1 MAAVEV
7 GKMDVQVGG
16 NNAQHPQ
23 PNTAGPEEE
32 KDKGLATPLPTLP
45 TPSLPI
51 QHNDDDLLL
60 NATGSNSP
68 PLPTT
73 YFDIEPTNPLED
85 LIIPASLSLQVNVH
99 EPPASPTSAYSSPDL
114 TPETISPM
122 PGSPTFSDLETPLGF
137 EDAVE
142 HASARPKSVFFEQER
157 RESVEDVVNEGVK
170 GEEEGGVKM
179 QRGGEVGLLGEQQQ
193 EEDAS
198 VLEDVSMDRVGSIGG
213 GLVAEEAESMAV
225 NQRAVEANMAQT
237 EQETGDAVLEDVPLE
252 EPEIAGSEPSEE
264 QNSKSQ
270 QSHLTALPAEPIAA
284 VSPPQSPI
292 SISDA
297 LEIVPP
303 NEPDITKREST
314 KEQTSASQ
322 QSHPTELPAEP
333 LAAANASPP
342 QSPIAPSQF
351 RASTSSIYPP
361 ESEAMSPE
369 KPTISPLEDSTA
381 ATPTS
386 PTSSYAPS
394 PPQTPIADTPT
405 LATVSPLTRT
415 ETMTTDHDPSRD
427 SMASIALSDT
437 SLDYDHLSPETV
449 EQASLA
455 TPRVRASRHIR
466 KPSSLEILQN
476 MWGPPQADGSGAR
489 PMLERQNTFFDALK
503 DEPSPTPIDTEIGGV
518 WAATPIEAPA
528 ENVWGDLHAP
538 GQLKVV
544 HPETGGGKWHRR
556 TTSLNAPVFVVPD
569 SPESEGHVE
578 LDWGQLDQEEEWEKE
593 ERRDGEGE
601 EESTAFLLARLE
613 QENAKISSFSSSVSS
628 SGGGGGGL
636 GAGNKVLERVRRES
650 RPPSRGL
657 LKRMISDRSS
667 RAVRYSV
674 SLDLTTDE
682 VGVPEPP
689 PMTEL
694 EFWAALVQDYP
705 STAVRLPT
713 LTTTKIRAGIPP
725 PLRGVVWQSMSGAR
739 DRALEEAFDTLQ
751 HESSPYEGII
761 NKDVGRSFPGVE
773 LFKDAEGEGQ
783 KSLGRVLKCFSLH
796 DTSIG
801 YCQGLGF
808 LVGPLLMN
816 MGERE
821 AFCVLVR
828 LMEGFGLRE
837 SFLPSLR
844 GLHMRIYQFS
854 VLVREEMP
862 GLWGHLE
869 GLGVEGAYLSQWFLS
884 LFAVTCPLE
893 MLMRIYDVVFAE
905 GAGETVMRVALALM
919 RRNEKQMM
927 ESGEFEEVMQ
937 LLLGRGIWECYAG
950 DADALVDDFTS
961 LGSVIT
967 HGRLSELEKEF
978 EARDSE
984 AVGQSAGFLP
994 DVQAAASR
1002 FLGRLWMPGHGAK
1015 ASTTTLS
1022 PAAAEGGL
1030 VEAARKTALRKSPS
1044 KQSISTLNEAS
1055 GSSSDGSSTKSGSG
1069 ITVSTG
1075 VTEVD
1080 GSAGVRESQL
1090 TDAMS
1095 FKSSKAESMRTVSV
1109 VGQHSGGMTREERE
1123 MHGQIED
1130 LLTALGEMQRE
1141 QQGLVGMLQREREE
1155 RGEDHLVVR
1164 RLVKRLRRDKGEE
1177 AEVVDKDARRRT
1189 LPAPPRDVNIGEG
1202 GKGRPRSVVLAQV
1215 KPRVDEDVDELV
1227 ESVASRLETNARFS
1241 LSFETKAELRSK
1253 LTRAR
1258 EQLAAAETSSSDLAA
1273 RLELTETNLAAF
1285 TTEAD
1290 DLRAEVK
1297 ELRLR
1302 VNEEFKT
1309 RQKLEHSIRELKA
1322 EARVVD
1328 RKGRERLA
1336 RADSMQEG
1344 SPPAVRRGSSSIE
1357 DGSLLSKRGS
1367 VIGAPGLRE
1376 LRLVRRDS
1384 SSSVQSLRAARG
1396 QRPAPPE
1403 IHIQTQQPPASN
1415 SSPTSAVDTSSSSP
1429 PPFPDVTETPVST
1442 AAPPSALSVPAPT
1455 AMWHARTSSLAVK
1468 EVLATPE
1475 HEVVPDEA
1483 LLLELVNAKT
1493 SEVQS
1498 RAEVDELKRALLM
1511 SNRRHEQMVQA
1522 LQAQIGAANAVA
1534 NAAKM
1539 EAQAAQNA
1547 AEQVRQEAVAMSSFG
1562 ALSVPTTPGG
1572 YDGENRSPGGSEVGT
1587 PIAMS
1592 FAEKSLPEVPPRE
1605 KSAGGSVG
1613 GSGGWFWNRRSP
1625 STTKI
1630 AVTPPAE

>member
-7 GKMDVQVGG
+7 SKMDVEVERG
-16 NNAQHPQ
+16 NNAQHP
-23 PNTAGPEEE
+23 PPIPAGPEEE
-32 KDKGLATPLPTLP
+32 DKGTTTHTPSSIALPTQP
-45 TPSLPI
+45 D
-51 QHNDDDLLL
+51 DDDLLL
-60 NATGSNSP
+60 HTTGSNSP

-73 YFDIEPTNPLED
+73 YFDIEPPNPLED
-85 LIIPASLSLQVNVH
+85 LIIPASLNLQVNVH

-142 HASARPKSVFFEQER
+142 HARPKSVFFEQEKG
-157 RESVEDVVNEGVK
+157 ESVGDEEVK
-170 GEEEGGVKM
+170 GEGEGGVEVR
-179 QRGGEVGLLGEQQQ
+179 RGGEVGLLGE
-193 EEDAS
+193 
-198 VLEDVSMDRVGSIGG
+198 EDVGLENGSLDRVGSIGG
-213 GLVAEEAESMAV
+213 GRAEEEGESMAA
-225 NQRAVEANMAQT
+225 NQRAVEANTAQT
-237 EQETGDAVLEDVPLE
+237 EQKTGDAVLEDVSLE
-252 EPEIAGSEPSEE
+252 EPEMAGTDALDE
-264 QNSKSQ
+264 QSPVSQ
-270 QSHLTALPAEPIAA
+270 KSHLTALPAEQIAA
-284 VSPPQSPI
+284 VSPPQSTTP
-292 SISDA
+292 ISDA
-297 LEIVPP
+297 LEIIPLD
-303 NEPDITKREST
+303 EPDIARREST
-314 KEQTSASQ
+314 EEQSSKSPQ
-322 QSHPTELPAEP
+322 IHLTELPAEP
-333 LAAANASPP
+333 IAAPNASPP
-342 QSPIAPSQF
+342 QSPITIPHAPDPI

-361 ESEAMSPE
+361 ESDA
-369 KPTISPLEDSTA
+369 TISPLDP
-381 ATPTS
+381 TPTS

-405 LATVSPLTRT
+405 LATVSPLTRS
-415 ETMTTDHDPSRD
+415 ETMTTDHDPGRD

-437 SLDYDHLSPETV
+437 SMDYDHLSPETV

-476 MWGPPQADGSGAR
+476 MWGPPQPDGSGAR

-544 HPETGGGKWHRR
+544 GAEGGKWHRR
-556 TTSLNAPVFVVPD
+556 TTSLNAPKFVVPD

-593 ERRDGEGE
+593 EKRDGVEGGDG
-601 EESTAFLLARLE
+601 EESTAFLLKRLE
-613 QENAKISSFSSSVSS
+613 LENAKVTLFSSSVSS

-674 SLDLTTDE
+674 ALDPTTDE
-682 VGVPEPP
+682 VSVPEPP

-761 NKDVGRSFPGVE
+761 NKDVGRSFPGVD

-927 ESGEFEEVMQ
+927 DSGEFEEVMQ

-1002 FLGRLWMPGHGAK
+1002 FLGRLWTPGHGAK

-1080 GSAGVRESQL
+1080 GSGTGVRESQL

-1095 FKSSKAESMRTVSV
+1095 SKSSKAESMRTVSV

-1130 LLTALGEMQRE
+1130 LLTALGDMQRE

-1177 AEVVDKDARRRT
+1177 AEVVDRDARRRT
-1189 LPAPPRDVNIGEG
+1189 LPAPARDVNAGEG
-1202 GKGRPRSVVLAQV
+1202 GKRRPRSVILAQV

-1273 RLELTETNLAAF
+1273 KLELTETNLAAF

-1344 SPPAVRRGSSSIE
+1344 SPPAVRRGSSSVE

-1403 IHIQTQQPPASN
+1403 IHIQTQQPPALN
-1415 SSPTSAVDTSSSSP
+1415 SPPTCAVDTASSSP

-1442 AAPPSALSVPAPT
+1442 TAPPSALSVPAPT

-1587 PIAMS
+1587 PVAMS
-1592 FAEKSLPEVPPRE
+1592 FGEKSLPEVPPRE

>member
-7 GKMDVQVGG
+7 EKMDVQGG
-16 NNAQHPQ
+16 GDNAQHP
-23 PNTAGPEEE
+23 PPIPAGPEEE
-32 KDKGLATPLPTLP
+32 DKDAVTTTPTSTSTVPTWP
-45 TPSLPI
+45 DDDTPS
-51 QHNDDDLLL
+51 DDL
-60 NATGSNSP
+60 

-85 LIIPASLSLQVNVH
+85 LIIPASLNLQVNVQ
-99 EPPASPTSAYSSPDL
+99 EPTSPTSAYSSPADM
-114 TPETISPM
+114 TPRTISPM

-142 HASARPKSVFFEQER
+142 HAGGRPKSVFFEREER
-157 RESVEDVVNEGVK
+157 ERGGDVVDEEVG
-170 GEEEGGVKM
+170 GEEDGGMEV
-179 QRGGEVGLLGEQQQ
+179 QRGGEVGGLGEG
-193 EEDAS
+193 D
-198 VLEDVSMDRVGSIGG
+198 DVVVGDGSLDRVGRSD
-213 GLVAEEAESMAV
+213 VEQSESENW
-225 NQRAVEANMAQT
+225 NQRPMEANTAQT
-237 EQETGDAVLEDVPLE
+237 EQKTGDTVLEDVPLD
-252 EPEIAGSEPSEE
+252 EPEIAEPESAQNDRSE
-264 QNSKSQ
+264 SQ
-270 QSHLTALPAEPIAA
+270 QSHLTELPAEPIAA
-284 VSPPQSPI
+284 
-292 SISDA
+292 
-297 LEIVPP
+297 
-303 NEPDITKREST
+303 
-314 KEQTSASQ
+314 
-322 QSHPTELPAEP
+322 
-333 LAAANASPP
+333 ASPP
-342 QSPIAPSQF
+342 QSPIPTSQAPDPI

-361 ESEAMSPE
+361 ESEAS
-369 KPTISPLEDSTA
+369 ISPLEHNIT

-386 PTSSYAPS
+386 PTSTYAPS
-394 PPQTPIADTPT
+394 PPQTPIADPQTFTAPI
-405 LATVSPLTRT
+405 VSPLTRT

-437 SLDYDHLSPETV
+437 SMDYDHLSTEVV

-476 MWGPPQADGSGAR
+476 MWGPAQGDTR

-503 DEPSPTPIDTEIGGV
+503 DEPEPSPTPIDTEIGGV

-544 HPETGGGKWHRR
+544 HPDTGGGKWHRR
-556 TTSLNAPVFVVPD
+556 TTSLNAPKFVVPD
-569 SPESEGHVE
+569 SPESEGMGE

-593 ERRDGEGE
+593 ERRDGGQGRVGEG
-601 EESTAFLLARLE
+601 EESTAFLLKRLE
-613 QENAKISSFSSSVSS
+613 LENAKISSFSSSVGGSG
-628 SGGGGGGL
+628 SGGVN
-636 GAGNKVLERVRRES
+636 NKALERVRRES

-674 SLDLTTDE
+674 ALDPTADE
-682 VGVPEPP
+682 VAVPEPP

-919 RRNEKQMM
+919 RRNEGKMM
-927 ESGEFEEVMQ
+927 GSGEFEEVMQ

-978 EARDSE
+978 EGRDSE

-1002 FLGRLWMPGHGAK
+1002 FLGRLWTPGHGAK

-1075 VTEVD
+1075 VTEAD
-1080 GSAGVRESQL
+1080 GSGTGVRESQL

-1164 RLVKRLRRDKGEE
+1164 RLVKRLRRVKSDD
-1177 AEVVDKDARRRT
+1177 EVADRDARRRT
-1189 LPAPPRDVNIGEG
+1189 LPVPPRDVIAGEG
-1202 GKGRPRSVVLAQV
+1202 GKKRPRSVVLAQV

-1336 RADSMQEG
+1336 RADSMQEAP
-1344 SPPAVRRGSSSIE
+1344 SPAVRRGSSSVE

-1367 VIGAPGLRE
+1367 IIGAPGLRE

-1415 SSPTSAVDTSSSSP
+1415 SPPTSAVDTASSSP

-1442 AAPPSALSVPAPT
+1442 TAPPSALSVPAPT

-1587 PIAMS
+1587 PVAMS
-1592 FAEKSLPEVPPRE
+1592 FGEKSLPEVPPRE

>member
-1 MAAVEV
+1 MSAVEV
-7 GKMDVQVGG
+7 GKMDVQGG
-16 NNAQHPQ
+16 GDNAQHP
-23 PNTAGPEEE
+23 PPIPAGPEDE
-32 KDKGLATPLPTLP
+32 DKGHTPFG
-45 TPSLPI
+45 LPI
-51 QHNDDDLLL
+51 QHDDDLLFHT
-60 NATGSNSP
+60 TGSNE

-85 LIIPASLSLQVNVH
+85 LIIPASLNLQVNVH

-142 HASARPKSVFFEQER
+142 HARPKSVFFE
-157 RESVEDVVNEGVK
+157 RESAEDVVNEEVK
-170 GEEEGGVKM
+170 GEGGGGVEM
-179 QRGGEVGLLGEQQQ
+179 RRDGEVGLLGEQR
-193 EEDAS
+193 EEDG
-198 VLEDVSMDRVGSIGG
+198 VLDDGSLNREGSTG
-213 GLVAEEAESMAV
+213 AEESQSESW
-225 NQRAVEANMAQT
+225 NRRAVEANTAQT
-237 EQETGDAVLEDVPLE
+237 EQETKDLVLEDVPLE
-252 EPEIAGSEPSEE
+252 EPELSEPETLEGLRSE
-264 QNSKSQ
+264 SQ
-270 QSHLTALPAEPIAA
+270 QSHLTELPAEPIAA
-284 VSPPQSPI
+284 VSPPQSPTP
-292 SISDA
+292 ISDA
-297 LEIVPP
+297 LETVPLD
-303 NEPDITKREST
+303 EPDIARTEST
-314 KEQTSASQ
+314 EEQTSASQ
-322 QSHPTELPAEP
+322 QSHLIELPAEP

-342 QSPIAPSQF
+342 QSPITISHAPDPI

-361 ESEAMSPE
+361 ESDA
-369 KPTISPLEDSTA
+369 TISPLEP
-381 ATPTS
+381 TPTS
-386 PTSSYAPS
+386 PTSPTTPTSTYAPS

-455 TPRVRASRHIR
+455 TPRVRASKHIR

-476 MWGPPQADGSGAR
+476 MWGPPQPDGSGSDTR
-489 PMLERQNTFFDALK
+489 PMLERQNTFFDALN

-544 HPETGGGKWHRR
+544 GAEGGKWHRR
-556 TTSLNAPVFVVPD
+556 TTSLNAPKFVVPD

-593 ERRDGEGE
+593 EKREGGEQD

-613 QENAKISSFSSSVSS
+613 QENAKITSFSSSVSS
-628 SGGGGGGL
+628 SGGGVS
-636 GAGNKVLERVRRES
+636 NKALERVRRES

-674 SLDLTTDE
+674 ALDPTTDE
-682 VGVPEPP
+682 ASVPEPP

-761 NKDVGRSFPGVE
+761 NKDVGRSFPGVD

-927 ESGEFEEVMQ
+927 DSGEFEEVMQ

-1030 VEAARKTALRKSPS
+1030 VEAARKTTLRKSPS

-1075 VTEVD
+1075 ATEVD
-1080 GSAGVRESQL
+1080 GSGTGVRESQL

-1164 RLVKRLRRDKGEE
+1164 RLVKRLRRDKNDD
-1177 AEVVDKDARRRT
+1177 EVADREARRRT
-1189 LPAPPRDVNIGEG
+1189 LPAPPRDVDVGEG
-1202 GKGRPRSVVLAQV
+1202 GKRRPRSVVLAQV

-1258 EQLAAAETSSSDLAA
+1258 QQLAAAETSSNDLAA

-1336 RADSMQEG
+1336 RADSMQEAP
-1344 SPPAVRRGSSSIE
+1344 SPAVRRGSSSVE

-1442 AAPPSALSVPAPT
+1442 TAPPSALSVPAPT

-1587 PIAMS
+1587 PVAMS
-1592 FAEKSLPEVPPRE
+1592 FGEKSLPEVPPRE

>member
-7 GKMDVQVGG
+7 EKTMEVQGD
-16 NNAQHPQ
+16 NAQHP
-23 PNTAGPEEE
+23 PPIPAGPEEE
-32 KDKGLATPLPTLP
+32 DKAAVTTTPTPTSTLP
-45 TPSLPI
+45 TW
-51 QHNDDDLLL
+51 QDDDTPSDDL
-60 NATGSNSP
+60 

-85 LIIPASLSLQVNVH
+85 LIIPASLDLQVNVQ
-99 EPPASPTSAYSSPDL
+99 EPTSPTSAYSSPADM
-114 TPETISPM
+114 TPRTISPM

-142 HASARPKSVFFEQER
+142 HAGGRPKSVFFER
-157 RESVEDVVNEGVK
+157 GRGGDVVG
-170 GEEEGGVKM
+170 GGEGG
-179 QRGGEVGLLGEQQQ
+179 GGEVGGLGEGD
-193 EEDAS
+193 EVVVGDGS
-198 VLEDVSMDRVGSIGG
+198 LDRVGGFGVEQS
-213 GLVAEEAESMAV
+213 ESESW
-225 NQRAVEANMAQT
+225 NNRAVETNAAQT
-237 EQETGDAVLEDVPLE
+237 EQNTGDVVPKEQEIEEDAVLKDVPLE
-252 EPEIAGSEPSEE
+252 EPEVTETHASDEQTSE
-264 QNSKSQ
+264 SQ
-270 QSHLTALPAEPIAA
+270 QSHLTELPAEPIAA
-284 VSPPQSPI
+284 TSPPQSPI
-292 SISDA
+292 PTSQA
-297 LEIVPP
+297 
-303 NEPDITKREST
+303 PD
-314 KEQTSASQ
+314 
-322 QSHPTELPAEP
+322 
-333 LAAANASPP
+333 
-342 QSPIAPSQF
+342 PI

-361 ESEAMSPE
+361 ESEAS
-369 KPTISPLEDSTA
+369 ISPLEHNIT

-386 PTSSYAPS
+386 PTSSYALS
-394 PPQTPIADTPT
+394 PPQTPIADTPI

-437 SLDYDHLSPETV
+437 SMDYDHLSTEVV

-476 MWGPPQADGSGAR
+476 MWGPAQTDGR

-503 DEPSPTPIDTEIGGV
+503 DEPEPSPTPIDTEIGGV

-544 HPETGGGKWHRR
+544 HPDNGAGKWHRR
-556 TTSLNAPVFVVPD
+556 TTSLNAPKFVVPD
-569 SPESEGHVE
+569 SPESEGMGELE

-593 ERRDGEGE
+593 EKRDGLHEEG
-601 EESTAFLLARLE
+601 EESTAFLLKRLE
-613 QENAKISSFSSSVSS
+613 LENAKISSFSSSVGGSG
-628 SGGGGGGL
+628 SGGVN
-636 GAGNKVLERVRRES
+636 NKALERVRRES

-674 SLDLTTDE
+674 ALDPTADE
-682 VGVPEPP
+682 VAVPEPP

-919 RRNEKQMM
+919 RRNEGKMM
-927 ESGEFEEVMQ
+927 GMPEFEEVMQ

-978 EARDSE
+978 EGRDSE

-1075 VTEVD
+1075 ATEVD
-1080 GSAGVRESQL
+1080 GSGTGVRESQL

-1095 FKSSKAESMRTVSV
+1095 FKSSKADSMRTVSV

-1164 RLVKRLRRDKGEE
+1164 RLVKRLRRVKSDD
-1177 AEVVDKDARRRT
+1177 EVADRDARRRT
-1189 LPAPPRDVNIGEG
+1189 LPVPPRDVIAGEG
-1202 GKGRPRSVVLAQV
+1202 GKKRPRSVVLAQV

-1336 RADSMQEG
+1336 RGDSMQEVP
-1344 SPPAVRRGSSSIE
+1344 SPALRRGSSSVE

-1415 SSPTSAVDTSSSSP
+1415 SPPTSAVDTASSSP

-1442 AAPPSALSVPAPT
+1442 TAPPSALSVPAPT

-1572 YDGENRSPGGSEVGT
+1572 YDSENRSPGGSEVGT
-1587 PIAMS
+1587 PVAMS
-1592 FAEKSLPEVPPRE
+1592 FGEKSLPEVPPRE

-1625 STTKI
+1625 STTKV

>member
-1 MAAVEV
+1 MAAVENLAV
-7 GKMDVQVGG
+7 EGG
-16 NNAQHPQ
+16 DNAQHP
-23 PNTAGPEEE
+23 PPISAGPEEE
-32 KDKGLATPLPTLP
+32 DKGTTTPLPTLP
-45 TPSLPI
+45 THHTSGDTADDTPS
-51 QHNDDDLLL
+51 DDL
-60 NATGSNSP
+60 

-85 LIIPASLSLQVNVH
+85 LIIPASLNLQVNVH

-142 HASARPKSVFFEQER
+142 HARPKSVFFEQEKGG
-157 RESVEDVVNEGVK
+157 SAGDVVNEEVK
-170 GEEEGGVKM
+170 GEEDGGVEM
-179 QRGGEVGLLGEQQQ
+179 QRGGEVGLSGEQQ
-193 EEDAS
+193 EDDG
-198 VLEDVSMDRVGSIGG
+198 VLEDGSLDRVGRSDI
-213 GLVAEEAESMAV
+213 EKTESESW
-225 NQRAVEANMAQT
+225 NKRAVEANTAQT
-237 EQETGDAVLEDVPLE
+237 EQKTGDAVLEDVPLE
-252 EPEIAGSEPSEE
+252 EPELFEPDTLEE
-264 QNSKSQ
+264 ERPKSQ
-270 QSHLTALPAEPIAA
+270 QSHLTELPAEALAA

-292 SISDA
+292 AISHA
-297 LEIVPP
+297 LATVPP
-303 NEPDITKREST
+303 NEPDIATIEST
-314 KEQTSASQ
+314 EEQTSASQ
-322 QSHPTELPAEP
+322 QNYPTQLPAEP
-333 LAAANASPP
+333 IAAANASPP

-361 ESEAMSPE
+361 ESDA
-369 KPTISPLEDSTA
+369 TISPLEP
-381 ATPTS
+381 TPTS
-386 PTSSYAPS
+386 PTSTYAPS

-437 SLDYDHLSPETV
+437 SLDYDHLSTEVV

-476 MWGPPQADGSGAR
+476 MWGPPQADGSGVR

-556 TTSLNAPVFVVPD
+556 TTSLNAPKFVVPD

-593 ERRDGEGE
+593 ERRDGGEGREGE

-613 QENAKISSFSSSVSS
+613 QENAKIVSFSSSVSG
-628 SGGGGGGL
+628 SGGGGGG
-636 GAGNKVLERVRRES
+636 GVNNKALERVRRES

-674 SLDLTTDE
+674 ALDPTTDE
-682 VGVPEPP
+682 VSVPEPP

-761 NKDVGRSFPGVE
+761 NKDVGRSFPGVD

-927 ESGEFEEVMQ
+927 DSGEFEEVMQ

-1177 AEVVDKDARRRT
+1177 AEVVDRDARRRT
-1189 LPAPPRDVNIGEG
+1189 LPAPPRDVNAGEG
-1202 GKGRPRSVVLAQV
+1202 GKRRPRSVVLAQV

-1258 EQLAAAETSSSDLAA
+1258 EQLAAAESSSSDLTA

-1336 RADSMQEG
+1336 RADSMQEAP
-1344 SPPAVRRGSSSIE
+1344 SPTVRRGSSSVE

-1415 SSPTSAVDTSSSSP
+1415 SPPTSAVDTASSSP

-1442 AAPPSALSVPAPT
+1442 TAPPSALSVPAPT

-1587 PIAMS
+1587 PVAMS
-1592 FAEKSLPEVPPRE
+1592 FGEKSLPEVPPRE
-1605 KSAGGSVG
+1605 KSAGGSIG

>member
-1 MAAVEV
+1 MAGIEAVE
-7 GKMDVQVGG
+7 KMDVEGEG
-16 NNAQHPQ
+16 DNAQHPL
-23 PNTAGPEEE
+23 PTPAGPEEE
-32 KDKGLATPLPTLP
+32 DKGHTTPSPIALP
-45 TPSLPI
+45 TPIHHSS
-51 QHNDDDLLL
+51 DDDDAADDLLL
-60 NATGSNSP
+60 HTTAPNSP

-85 LIIPASLSLQVNVH
+85 LIIPASLNLQVNVH

-142 HASARPKSVFFEQER
+142 HATRPKSVFFGQEE
-157 RESVEDVVNEGVK
+157 RESVGDVVNEEVK
-170 GEEEGGVKM
+170 GEEDGGSAIE
-179 QRGGEVGLLGEQQQ
+179 RAGEVGLLGE
-193 EEDAS
+193 ED
-198 VLEDVSMDRVGSIGG
+198 VGLEDVSVDHVEHVEIGQ
-213 GLVAEEAESMAV
+213 AEEEGESMAT
-225 NQRAVEANMAQT
+225 NQRAVEANGAQT
-237 EQETGDAVLEDVPLE
+237 EQEMKDPVLEGVSLE
-252 EPEIAGSEPSEE
+252 EPEIAGSESSEE
-264 QNSKSQ
+264 QKSESQ
-270 QSHLTALPAEPIAA
+270 QTHLTELPAEPIAA

-292 SISDA
+292 PTSDA
-297 LEIVPP
+297 LEIVPQD
-303 NEPDITKREST
+303 EPDIARREST

-322 QSHPTELPAEP
+322 QSYPTELPAEP
-333 LAAANASPP
+333 IAAANASPP

-351 RASTSSIYPP
+351 RASTTSIYPP
-361 ESEAMSPE
+361 ESDA
-369 KPTISPLEDSTA
+369 TISPLEPTLTS
-381 ATPTS
+381 PTS
-386 PTSSYAPS
+386 PTSPTSTYAPS

-405 LATVSPLTRT
+405 LATVSPLTRS
-415 ETMTTDHDPSRD
+415 ETMTIDHDPSRD

-437 SLDYDHLSPETV
+437 SLDYDHLSTEVV

-455 TPRVRASRHIR
+455 TPRVRASKHIR

-518 WAATPIEAPA
+518 WAATPIEAP
-528 ENVWGDLHAP
+528 EGNVWGDLHAP

-544 HPETGGGKWHRR
+544 GAEGGKWHRR
-556 TTSLNAPVFVVPD
+556 TTSLNAPKFVVPD

-593 ERRDGEGE
+593 EKRDGLHGEGGE
-601 EESTAFLLARLE
+601 GEESTAFLLARLE
-613 QENAKISSFSSSVSS
+613 QENAKISSFSVSVGST
-628 SGGGGGGL
+628 GGGGGGVN
-636 GAGNKVLERVRRES
+636 NKALERVRRES

-667 RAVRYSV
+667 RAVRYSI
-674 SLDLTTDE
+674 SLDPTADE
-682 VGVPEPP
+682 VSVPEPP

-761 NKDVGRSFPGVE
+761 NKDVGRSFPGVD

-828 LMEGFGLRE
+828 LMEGFGMRA
-837 SFLPSLR
+837 SFLPSLE

-927 ESGEFEEVMQ
+927 ESAEFEEVMQ

-950 DADALVDDFTS
+950 NADALVDDFTS

-1080 GSAGVRESQL
+1080 GSGTGVRESQL

-1155 RGEDHLVVR
+1155 RGEDHLVIR
-1164 RLVKRLRRDKGEE
+1164 RLVKRLRREKGEE
-1177 AEVVDKDARRRT
+1177 AEMVDRDARRRT
-1189 LPAPPRDVNIGEG
+1189 LPAPPRDANAGEG
-1202 GKGRPRSVVLAQV
+1202 GKRRPRSVVLAQV

-1258 EQLAAAETSSSDLAA
+1258 EQLAAAENSSSDLAA
-1273 RLELTETNLAAF
+1273 RLELTKTNLAAF

-1344 SPPAVRRGSSSIE
+1344 SPPAVRRGSSSVE

-1403 IHIQTQQPPASN
+1403 IHIQTQQPPISN
-1415 SSPTSAVDTSSSSP
+1415 SPPTSAVDTASSSP

-1442 AAPPSALSVPAPT
+1442 TAPPSALSVPAPT

-1572 YDGENRSPGGSEVGT
+1572 YDGENRSPGGSEVGI
-1587 PIAMS
+1587 PVAMS
-1592 FAEKSLPEVPPRE
+1592 FGEKSLPEVPPRE

>member
-7 GKMDVQVGG
+7 EKMDVQGG
-16 NNAQHPQ
+16 GDNAQHPL
-23 PNTAGPEEE
+23 PSTTGPEEE
-32 KDKGLATPLPTLP
+32 DKGVDTPLPTLP
-45 TPSLPI
+45 TSTLPTWQDDSTPS
-51 QHNDDDLLL
+51 DDL
-60 NATGSNSP
+60 

-85 LIIPASLSLQVNVH
+85 LIIPASLNLQVNVQ
-99 EPPASPTSAYSSPDL
+99 EPTSPTSAYSSPADM
-114 TPETISPM
+114 TPRTISPM

-142 HASARPKSVFFEQER
+142 HAGGRPKSVFFEREER
-157 RESVEDVVNEGVK
+157 GRGGDVVDEK
-170 GEEEGGVKM
+170 GGVGV
-179 QRGGEVGLLGEQQQ
+179 QRGGEVGGLGEGD
-193 EEDAS
+193 EV
-198 VLEDVSMDRVGSIGG
+198 VLGDGSLDRVGRSGI
-213 GLVAEEAESMAV
+213 EQSESRSW
-225 NQRAVEANMAQT
+225 NNRAVEANTTQT
-237 EQETGDAVLEDVPLE
+237 EQETGNVALENVSLE
-252 EPEIAGSEPSEE
+252 EPEIAEPESAQNDRSE
-264 QNSKSQ
+264 SQ
-270 QSHLTALPAEPIAA
+270 QSHLTGLPAEPIAA
-284 VSPPQSPI
+284 
-292 SISDA
+292 
-297 LEIVPP
+297 
-303 NEPDITKREST
+303 
-314 KEQTSASQ
+314 
-322 QSHPTELPAEP
+322 
-333 LAAANASPP
+333 ASPP
-342 QSPIAPSQF
+342 QSPIPTSHAPDPI

-361 ESEAMSPE
+361 ESEAS
-369 KPTISPLEDSTA
+369 ISPLEHNIT

-386 PTSSYAPS
+386 PTSTYAPS
-394 PPQTPIADTPT
+394 PPQTPIAHPQTFTAPI
-405 LATVSPLTRT
+405 VSPLTRT
-415 ETMTTDHDPSRD
+415 ETMTTDHDPSRY

-455 TPRVRASRHIR
+455 TPRVRASKHIR

-476 MWGPPQADGSGAR
+476 MWGPAQPDGSGAR

-503 DEPSPTPIDTEIGGV
+503 DEPEPSPTPIDTEIGGV

-544 HPETGGGKWHRR
+544 HPETGAGKWHRR
-556 TTSLNAPVFVVPD
+556 TTSLNAPKFVVPD
-569 SPESEGHVE
+569 SPESEGMGE

-593 ERRDGEGE
+593 EKRDGLHEEG
-601 EESTAFLLARLE
+601 EESTAFLLKRLE
-613 QENAKISSFSSSVSS
+613 LENAKISSFSSSVGGSG
-628 SGGGGGGL
+628 SGGVN
-636 GAGNKVLERVRRES
+636 NKALERVRRES

-674 SLDLTTDE
+674 ALDPATDE

-919 RRNEKQMM
+919 RRNEGKMM
-927 ESGEFEEVMQ
+927 DSGEFEEVMQ

-1075 VTEVD
+1075 ATEVD
-1080 GSAGVRESQL
+1080 GSGTGVRESQL

-1095 FKSSKAESMRTVSV
+1095 FKSSKADSMRTVSV

-1164 RLVKRLRRDKGEE
+1164 RLVKRLRRVKSDD
-1177 AEVVDKDARRRT
+1177 EVADRDARRRT
-1189 LPAPPRDVNIGEG
+1189 LPVPPRDVIAGEG
-1202 GKGRPRSVVLAQV
+1202 GKKRPRSVVLAQV

-1258 EQLAAAETSSSDLAA
+1258 EQLAAAEISSSDLAA

-1336 RADSMQEG
+1336 RGDSMQEVP
-1344 SPPAVRRGSSSIE
+1344 SPALRRGSSSVE

-1367 VIGAPGLRE
+1367 IIGAPGLRE

-1415 SSPTSAVDTSSSSP
+1415 SPPTSAVDTASSSP

-1442 AAPPSALSVPAPT
+1442 TAPPSALSVPAPT

-1587 PIAMS
+1587 PVAMS
-1592 FAEKSLPEVPPRE
+1592 FGEKSLPEVPPRE

>member
-1 MAAVEV
+1 MAAVE
-7 GKMDVQVGG
+7 GEKIAVQGGG
-16 NNAQHPQ
+16 NNAQHP
-23 PNTAGPEEE
+23 PPSTAGTKEEE
-32 KDKGLATPLPTLP
+32 EDKGLPTHIAIPTLP
-45 TPSLPI
+45 SH
-51 QHNDDDLLL
+51 QSSDDMADDLLL
-60 NATGSNSP
+60 HTTGSNSP

-85 LIIPASLSLQVNVH
+85 LIIPASLNLQVNVQ
-99 EPPASPTSAYSSPDL
+99 EPTSPTSAYSSPADM
-114 TPETISPM
+114 TPRTISPM

-142 HASARPKSVFFEQER
+142 HAGGRPKSVFFEREER
-157 RESVEDVVNEGVK
+157 GRG
-170 GEEEGGVKM
+170 GEEVVGGEEDGGMEV
-179 QRGGEVGLLGEQQQ
+179 QRGGEVGGLGEGG
-193 EEDAS
+193 DV
-198 VLEDVSMDRVGSIGG
+198 VLGDGSLDRVGRSGI
-213 GLVAEEAESMAV
+213 EQSESGCW
-225 NQRAVEANMAQT
+225 NRQAVEANAAQT
-237 EQETGDAVLEDVPLE
+237 EQNTGDPVLEEVPLE
-252 EPEIAGSEPSEE
+252 EPEIASSQPLEE
-264 QNSKSQ
+264 QSSMSQ
-270 QSHLTALPAEPIAA
+270 HSHLTELPAEPIAA
-284 VSPPQSPI
+284 TSPPQSPI
-292 SISDA
+292 PTSQA
-297 LEIVPP
+297 
-303 NEPDITKREST
+303 PD
-314 KEQTSASQ
+314 
-322 QSHPTELPAEP
+322 
-333 LAAANASPP
+333 
-342 QSPIAPSQF
+342 PI

-361 ESEAMSPE
+361 ESEAS
-369 KPTISPLEDSTA
+369 ISPLEHNIT

-394 PPQTPIADTPT
+394 PPQTPIADPHTAFTAPI
-405 LATVSPLTRT
+405 VSPLTRT

-437 SLDYDHLSPETV
+437 SMDYDHLSTEVV

-476 MWGPPQADGSGAR
+476 MWDPAQGDTR

-544 HPETGGGKWHRR
+544 HPETGAGKWHRR
-556 TTSLNAPVFVVPD
+556 TTSLNAPKFVVPD
-569 SPESEGHVE
+569 SPESEGMGE

-593 ERRDGEGE
+593 EKRDGLHEEG
-601 EESTAFLLARLE
+601 EESTAFLLKRLE
-613 QENAKISSFSSSVSS
+613 LENAKISSFSSSVGGSV
-628 SGGGGGGL
+628 SGGVN
-636 GAGNKVLERVRRES
+636 NKALERVRRES

-674 SLDLTTDE
+674 ALDATADE
-682 VGVPEPP
+682 VAVPEPP

-919 RRNEKQMM
+919 RRNEGKMM
-927 ESGEFEEVMQ
+927 GMPEFEEVMQ

-978 EARDSE
+978 EGRDSE

-1075 VTEVD
+1075 ATEVD
-1080 GSAGVRESQL
+1080 GSGTGVRESQL

-1095 FKSSKAESMRTVSV
+1095 FKSSKADSMRTVSV

-1164 RLVKRLRRDKGEE
+1164 RLVKRLRRVKSDD
-1177 AEVVDKDARRRT
+1177 EVADRDARRRT
-1189 LPAPPRDVNIGEG
+1189 LPVPPRDVIAGEG
-1202 GKGRPRSVVLAQV
+1202 GKKRPRSVVLAQV

-1336 RADSMQEG
+1336 RGDSMQEVP
-1344 SPPAVRRGSSSIE
+1344 SPALRRGSSSVE

-1367 VIGAPGLRE
+1367 FIGAPGLRE

-1415 SSPTSAVDTSSSSP
+1415 SPPTSAVDTASSSP

-1442 AAPPSALSVPAPT
+1442 TAPPSALSVPAPT

-1587 PIAMS
+1587 PVAMS
-1592 FAEKSLPEVPPRE
+1592 FGEKSLPEVPPRE